1 MPEASLGTESQG
13 YLQQNGVE
21 FPQVEV
27 SQAGA
32 AGQQTLHTVTG
43 TRCRVTELTI
53 RHAGTNATVIT
64 LLISGG
70 VTKLSIDIPAS
81 TTREW
86 EAVVGRRFIT
96 GQVIAVQSSDV
107 TGGNTF
113 ISGSG
118 VEA

>member
-21 FPQVEV
+21 FEQVEI
-27 SQAGA
+27 SATGL
-32 AGQQTLHTVTG
+32 AGQQTLHTVVG
-43 TRCRVTELTI
+43 AKCRVIELTV
-53 RHAGTNATVIT
+53 RHAGTNDAVVT

-70 VTKLSIDIPAS
+70 NTKLTLDVPHG

-86 EAVVGRRFIT
+86 ESVVGRIFT
-96 GQVIAVQSSDV
+96 VGQVIAVQTSDV
-107 TGGNTF
+107 VGGSTF